1 MAKVEMEVRRGGLF
15 GRRKDAF
22 TGGDDRA
29 NDQLIETV
37 ERLQKQVAK
46 SNKGGGFGGGI
57 KPFLFGSLIGGGLAL
72 LYAPKPGTETRQQ
85 LFQTGT
91 ELKESAT
98 QLAGQAKEQAGT
110 LQDQAQQTLTQAKD
124 QAQQVTGQVREQAQG
139 VAAQAQDQASQVA
152 DQMKD
157 QTEQVRGQAQQAT
170 GQARDQAQST
180 AVRTQDA
187 ASHATQPQSQ
197 SRPTSQPGGQRP
209 GTTLP
214 NPQSGQRR
222 PS

>member
-15 GRRKDAF
+15 GRRKEAF
-22 TGGDDRA
+22 AGGDDRA

-110 LQDQAQQTLTQAKD
+110 LQDQAQQ
-124 QAQQVTGQVREQAQG
+124 VTGQVREQAQG
-139 VAAQAQDQASQVA
+139 VAAQAQDQASQA
-152 DQMKD
+152 AGQMKD
-157 QTEQVRGQAQQAT
+157 QTEQMRGQAQQTA
-170 GQARDQAQST
+170 GQTRDQAQSTVVQST

-197 SRPTSQPGGQRP
+197 PRPTSQPGGQRP
-209 GTTLP
+209 GATPP